1 MILAAIDIGSNAAR
15 LLIAQAAPYMD
26 GAVDYTKLTLLR
38 VPLRLGVDVFSKGF
52 IGEEKVAQ
60 FMDTLRAYKLM
71 MKIYKVEAF
80 KACATSAMRDA
91 SNGPEILRRA
101 KEETGFDINIISGQE
116 EADIIYETH
125 IAESLHINK
134 SCLYIDVGGGSTE
147 LTLFANNVIAFK
159 ESFNIG
165 TIRLLQGKV
174 SDERWDAMK
183 ASIKASVKAYGPIEA
198 IGTGGNINKV
208 FSLSK
213 RKEGKPL
220 PLELLRDYYKE
231 LSAATVEE
239 RMHRYQL
246 RADRADV
253 IVPALQIYISI
264 MRWCGAEEIVV
275 PRIGL
280 ADGLIKMLYKE
291 ITEARGIKL

>member
-1 MILAAIDIGSNAAR
+1 MEAA
-15 LLIAQAAPYMD
+15 
-26 GAVDYTKLTLLR
+26 
-38 VPLRLGVDVFSKGF
+38 
-52 IGEEKVAQ
+52 
-60 FMDTLRAYKLM
+60 LRAEDLDQLGAEELASLAEERS
-71 MKIYKVEAF
+71 EA
-80 KACATSAMRDA
+80 
-91 SNGPEILRRA
+91 
-101 KEETGFDINIISGQE
+101 
-116 EADIIYETH
+116 
-125 IAESLHINK
+125 
-134 SCLYIDVGGGSTE
+134 
-147 LTLFANNVIAFK
+147 
-159 ESFNIG
+159 
-165 TIRLLQGKV
+165 
-174 SDERWDAMK
+174 
-183 ASIKASVKAYGPIEA
+183 
-198 IGTGGNINKV
+198 
-208 FSLSK
+208 
-213 RKEGKPL
+213 GKPL